1 MGNPRTLR
9 RVGVG
14 VSLAGALLG
23 GLASAVRTGLAGDG
37 RWGTGTYLIDAAAV
51 LVCVAG
57 VAVEARAVDRL
68 AGFFDLRR
76 GATLQLVAGVALTL
90 AACVLIPAM
99 RSGDPP
105 DWAATGLAAAVYL
118 GAGRGLS
125 GAATLA
131 VAVAPRYLER
141 RIDDRLE
148 EPW

>member
-1 MGNPRTLR
+1 
-9 RVGVG
+9 VG

-23 GLASAVRTGLAGDG
+23 GLASAFRTGLVGEG
-37 RWGTGTYLIDAAAV
+37 RWGTETYLIDAGAV
-51 LVCVAG
+51 LLCVAG
-57 VAVEARAVDRL
+57 VAVEAQAVDRL

-76 GATLQLVAGVALTL
+76 GATLQLIAGVALTL
-90 AACVLIPAM
+90 TACLLIPAM
-99 RSGDPP
+99 WSAELP
-105 DWAATGLAAAVYL
+105 DWAATGLAIFMYL

-131 VAVAPRYLER
+131 IVVAPGYLEG

>member
-1 MGNPRTLR
+1 M
-9 RVGVG
+9 G

-23 GLASAVRTGLAGDG
+23 GLAIAVRTGQVGDG
-37 RWGTGTYLIDAAAV
+37 RWGTGTYLIDAVAV
-51 LVCVAG
+51 LLCVAG

-76 GATLQLVAGVALTL
+76 GATLQLIAGVTLTL
-90 AACVLIPAM
+90 TACLLIPAM
-99 RSGDPP
+99 RSGEPP
-105 DWAATGLAAAVYL
+105 DWVATGLATLVYV
-118 GAGRGLS
+118 GVGRGLS

-131 VAVAPRYLER
+131 ITVAPGYLEG

>member
-1 MGNPRTLR
+1 MA
-9 RVGVG
+9 

-37 RWGTGTYLIDAAAV
+37 QWGTGTYLIDAAAV
-51 LVCVAG
+51 LMCVAG

-68 AGFFDLRR
+68 SGSFDLRR
-76 GATLQLVAGVALTL
+76 GAILQMIGGVVLALTTCL
-90 AACVLIPAM
+90 VIPAM
-99 RSGDPP
+99 RSGELS
-105 DWAATGLAAAVYL
+105 DWAATALVTLVYV

-131 VAVAPRYLER
+131 ITVAPDYLEG